1 MGAAP
6 IVSFA
11 DSCQEGFSSK
21 SIISPIRRLGSSS
34 FVVFSQPP
42 SALLAKSL
50 TSGAAR
56 KRRDARWRLLAQP
69 PGIRR
74 KDFDATAFCS
84 VSSGPIW
91 RQISPFVKG
100 KAAIRES
107 RAKKAQNPI
116 VVYGGIRRVWIRRGR
131 RVQDGELRASEPQS
145 FGVAQ
150 GLEIGRE
157 GAPIAQGPL
166 PGHRPR
172 RHRRAL
178 WRHARV

>member
-84 VSSGPIW
+84 VLDSQTAP
-91 RQISPFVKG
+91 QIPLF
-100 KAAIRES
+100 
-107 RAKKAQNPI
+107 
-116 VVYGGIRRVWIRRGR
+116 
-131 RVQDGELRASEPQS
+131 VQDEAIIRQP
-145 FGVAQ
+145 
-150 GLEIGRE
+150 
-157 GAPIAQGPL
+157 
-166 PGHRPR
+166 
-172 RHRRAL
+172 
-178 WRHARV
+178 